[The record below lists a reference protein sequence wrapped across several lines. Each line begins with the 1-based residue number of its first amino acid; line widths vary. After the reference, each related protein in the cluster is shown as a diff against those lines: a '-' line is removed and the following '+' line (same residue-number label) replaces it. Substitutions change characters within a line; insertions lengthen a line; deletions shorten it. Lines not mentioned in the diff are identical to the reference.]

1 MWRMYDT
8 NCNTRIVV
16 LKGAVY
22 VRGDRGEKGGA
33 SPIVVRLHNGNG
45 HEGSWRDDGNDF
57 PGSSVSLR
65 DIQIRISRLQ
75 TRQSITF
82 DEIRRDNDVFACL
95 ELVIGEDHCD
105 ILANGIS
112 VATMNKRTHLA
123 LNSLS
128 SAKVLKCSGLLSKAK
143 LNKTLAVA
151 AEPPGSGSPKLT
163 CTMDILVF
171 GPRTIGDVL
180 ARHLSRYR
188 LFLQH
193 PYPVPND
200 VDYENPQ
207 YLGMVGSS
215 FSNGTILP
223 PILVDTFQEEPDS
236 SKKPD
241 EDESVDLDNVMDNL
255 PRHDYLQE
263 ANIEKGIEATLLR
276 YKHIITGSERSKP
289 EDILGGIL
297 ADGMGLVA
305 ADFSRG
311 GGVLNCF
318 HWYRLVLDE
327 AHVIRNRSTKQF
339 KAVASLSASIR
350 WCMTGTVVQNSLD
363 DLASLIS
370 FLRVPLLEESAT
382 FRRHISG
389 RRKTIGGMPRP
400 DYANL
405 KHLLG
410 SICLRRSTSSV
421 LSTLGVKFEE
431 RRQPLAEAERRA
443 YDKLAVS
450 CGQSIKA
457 AVNGHSSNGGKKS
470 ILTAVLKL
478 RIFCNTGFAGPI
490 DSTSDDAEEWF
501 WPDEVASLLQ
511 QSGEDSCADCG
522 SDMLASSAGGELA
535 KPHMLS
541 QHRLK
546 CEDCTQRIAK
556 MEDTETLLR
565 DETNIPSI
573 TDTDMMQDVRHEAG
587 HGSALTTDP
596 TDYES
601 YPSKLK
607 ALLTDIKEHYYQEKS
622 IIFSFW
628 TRSLNLVGDLFRKEG
643 VIFGR
648 VDGGLLPSQ
657 RKKVLA
663 EFHSNPSVRVLLMT
677 IGTGAVG
684 LNNLSVASRVHIL
697 EPQWNPYVE
706 DQAIGRVFRLGQ
718 NKEVH
723 VIRYIMETTVEESIE
738 SRQLIKM
745 QHALKGGLRSSD
757 QEVSESRRR
766 IMHLQALGKII
777 ESTVLTR
784 GAGVSKVQSG
794 SSRADIS

>member
-1 MWRMYDT
+1 MSRY
-8 NCNTRIVV
+8 V
-16 LKGAVY
+16 L
-22 VRGDRGEKGGA
+22 ECC
-33 SPIVVRLHNGNG
+33 
-45 HEGSWRDDGNDF
+45 
-57 PGSSVSLR
+57 
-65 DIQIRISRLQ
+65 LQ

-95 ELVIGEDHCD
+95 ELVIEEDRCD

-123 LNSLS
+123 LNSFS
-128 SAKVLKCSGLLSKAK
+128 SAKALKCSGLLSKAK
-143 LNKTLAVA
+143 LNQKLAVA

-163 CTMDILVF
+163 CTMEILVF

-180 ARHLSRYR
+180 ARHLSWYR

-193 PYPVPND
+193 PYPMPND

-223 PILVDTFQEEPDS
+223 PIPIDTFQEKPDS
-236 SKKPD
+236 SKTPD
-241 EDESVDLDNVMDNL
+241 EDELVDLDSVMDNL

-263 ANIEKGIEATLLR
+263 ANIDKGIEAALLR
-276 YKHIITGSERSKP
+276 YKHIITGSEHPKP
-289 EDILGGIL
+289 EDIRGGIL
-297 ADGMGLVA
+297 ADGMGLGKTLTMITGIVASLALAEEFATVA

-318 HWYRLVLDE
+318 RWYRLILDE
-327 AHVIRNRSTKQF
+327 VQSRSKSFGLDSVVHDRNCVPEFPRRPRFVDK
-339 KAVASLSASIR
+339 LSAGPSPRGNHEFSKAYIGKKENNR
-350 WCMTGTVVQNSLD
+350 W
-363 DLASLIS
+363 
-370 FLRVPLLEESAT
+370 
-382 FRRHISG
+382 
-389 RRKTIGGMPRP
+389 
-400 DYANL
+400 
-405 KHLLG
+405 
-410 SICLRRSTSSV
+410 RSTSSV
-421 LSTLGVKFEE
+421 LSALGVKFEE
-431 RRQPLAEAERRA
+431 RRQSLAEAERRA

-457 AVNGHSSNGGKKS
+457 AVNGHSSKGGQKS

-478 RIFCNTGFAGPI
+478 RIFCNTGFATPI
-490 DSTSDDAEEWF
+490 DNTSDDAEEWF

-511 QSGEDSCADCG
+511 QSGEDICTDCG
-522 SDMLASSAGGELA
+522 SDMLASSAGDELA
-535 KPHMLS
+535 KPHKLL

-546 CEDCTQRIAK
+546 CEICTQRIAR

-565 DETNIPSI
+565 GETNTLSI
-573 TDTDMMQDVRHEAG
+573 TDSDMMQDVRHEAE
-587 HGSALTTDP
+587 HSSALTTDP
-596 TDYES
+596 TDYAS

-607 ALLTDIKEHYYQEKS
+607 ALLTDIKEYYYQDKS

-643 VIFGR
+643 VIYGR
-648 VDGGLLPSQ
+648 VDGSLLPPQ
-657 RKKVLA
+657 RKKVLT
-663 EFHSNPSVRVLLMT
+663 EFHDNPSVRALLMT

-718 NKEVH
+718 NKEVR

-784 GAGVSKVQSG
+784 GDGVSNAQSE

>member
-1 MWRMYDT
+1 M
-8 NCNTRIVV
+8 
-16 LKGAVY
+16 
-22 VRGDRGEKGGA
+22 
-33 SPIVVRLHNGNG
+33 PQ
-45 HEGSWRDDGNDF
+45 
-57 PGSSVSLR
+57 LR

-75 TRQSITF
+75 ARQSITF
-82 DEIRRDNDVFACL
+82 DEIRRDNDDFAYL
-95 ELVIGEDHCD
+95 ELVIETDRCD
-105 ILANGIS
+105 ILANGVS
-112 VATMNKRTHLA
+112 VATMDKRTHLA
-123 LNSLS
+123 LNSFL

-143 LNKTLAVA
+143 LNQKLAVA
-151 AEPPGSGSPKLT
+151 AESPGSGSPKLT

-188 LFLQH
+188 PLPQH
-193 PYPVPND
+193 PYPMPND

-223 PILVDTFQEEPDS
+223 PIPVDTFQEKPDS

-241 EDESVDLDNVMDNL
+241 EDESVDLDSVMDNL

-263 ANIEKGIEATLLR
+263 ANIDKGIEAPLLR
-276 YKHIITGSERSKP
+276 YKHIITGSERPKP
-289 EDILGGIL
+289 EDILRGIL
-297 ADGMGLVA
+297 ADSMGLVA

-311 GGVLNCF
+311 GGVLDCF
-318 HWYRLVLDE
+318 HWYRLILDE
-327 AHVIRNRSTKQF
+327 VQSRSKSFGLDSVVHDRNCGPELPRRPRFIDKLSTGPSPRGNHEF
-339 KAVASLSASIR
+339 SKAYIGKKENNR
-350 WCMTGTVVQNSLD
+350 W
-363 DLASLIS
+363 
-370 FLRVPLLEESAT
+370 
-382 FRRHISG
+382 
-389 RRKTIGGMPRP
+389 
-400 DYANL
+400 
-405 KHLLG
+405 
-410 SICLRRSTSSV
+410 RSTSSV
-421 LSTLGVKFEE
+421 LSGLGVKFEE

-450 CGQSIKA
+450 CGQYIKA
-457 AVNGHSSNGGKKS
+457 AVNGHSSKGGKKS

-478 RIFCNTGFAGPI
+478 RIFCNTGFASPI
-490 DSTSDDAEEWF
+490 DSTYDDAEEWF

-511 QSGEDSCADCG
+511 QSGEDICTDCG
-522 SDMLASSAGGELA
+522 SDMLAWSAGDELA
-535 KPHMLS
+535 EPHKLP

-546 CEDCTQRIAK
+546 CENCTQRITR

-565 DETNIPSI
+565 GETNILSI
-573 TDTDMMQDVRHEAG
+573 TDSDMMQDVRYEAE
-587 HGSALTTDP
+587 HGSPLTTDP
-596 TDYES
+596 TDYAS
-601 YPSKLK
+601 YPSKLR
-607 ALLTDIKEHYYQEKS
+607 ALLTDIKEHYDQDKS

-628 TRSLNLVGDLFRKEG
+628 TRSLNLVGNLFRKEG

-663 EFHSNPSVRVLLMT
+663 EFHNNPSVRVLLMT

-684 LNNLSVASRVHIL
+684 LNNLSVAIRVHIL

-718 NKEVH
+718 NKEVR

-745 QHALKGGLRSSD
+745 QHALKGGLRASD

-784 GAGVSKVQSG
+784 GDGVSKIQSG